1 MKILMSIH
9 NKHIKNIKNGN
20 KKFEFRKVEARRFS
34 ENEIFIYAT
43 APISKVV
50 GFAKIG
56 KVHVDTPKNIWKFTK
71 DFSGVDEKFYY
82 DYYENKNK
90 AIAYEIEYYI
100 EFEKPKELAEFG
112 IYSAPQ
118 SFVYIK

>member
-1 MKILMSIH
+1 MKAR
-9 NKHIKNIKNGN
+9 
-20 KKFEFRKVEARRFS
+20 KFN

-50 GFAKIG
+50 SIAKIG
-56 KVHVDTPKNIWKFTK
+56 KVYIDTPKNIWKFKK
-71 DFSGVDEKFYY
+71 DFSGVDKRFYY

-90 AIAYEIEYYI
+90 AVAYEIEGYI
-100 EFEKPKELAEFG
+100 EFEL
-112 IYSAPQ
+112 SCVLR